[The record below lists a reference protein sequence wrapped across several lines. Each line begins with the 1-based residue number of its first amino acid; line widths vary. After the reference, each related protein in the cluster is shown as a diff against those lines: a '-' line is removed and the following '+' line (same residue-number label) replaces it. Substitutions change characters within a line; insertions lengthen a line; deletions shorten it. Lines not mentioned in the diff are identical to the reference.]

1 MKKITML
8 LTLVLTVLS
17 STSCSYFKIPKGDG
31 REKAGNLCTYTAKG
45 EFIGC
50 EPIRQQ
56 KNFIIKD
63 FGNGNRILI
72 EILNGKLKGEK
83 GYINLKGFKEISDK
97 ILEKYIGTTWRAL
110 ATHES
115 IWIDPELKNIDM
127 SKYSWEYGI
136 VLFSTKYLKNDNFEN
151 RFLNSLN
158 LILIKEK
165 IELNDEI
172 TQYDC
177 ERDSSKIFL
186 YNFNDDI
193 YGLLQESGIPKDYVF
208 CKGYFWNE

>member
-1 MKKITML
+1 MKLNKILNIFFIIIALFIINGFSYAENSDKYSRRFTAL
-8 LTLVLTVLS
+8 EIANNTIKN
-17 STSCSYFKIPKGDG
+17 STSVRIKG
-31 REKAGNLCTYTAKG
+31 
-45 EFIGC
+45 
-50 EPIRQQ
+50 
-56 KNFIIKD
+56 
-63 FGNGNRILI
+63 FGNGNRIQI

-83 GYINLKGFKEISDK
+83 GYINLKGFKEISDQ
-97 ILEKYIGTTWRAL
+97 ILEKYIGTTWGAL

-115 IWIDPELKNIDM
+115 IWIDAELKDIDM

-165 IELNDEI
+165 MELNDEI

-193 YGLLQESGIPKDYVF
+193 YGLLQESGIPKNYVF

>member
-1 MKKITML
+1 MYLYGKGRIYRLWAYKI
-8 LTLVLTVLS
+8 
-17 STSCSYFKIPKGDG
+17 
-31 REKAGNLCTYTAKG
+31 A
-45 EFIGC
+45 
-50 EPIRQQ
+50 
-56 KNFIIKD
+56 KNFTIKD

-97 ILEKYIGTTWRAL
+97 ILKKYIGTTWGAL
-110 ATHES
+110 ATHEAT
-115 IWIDPELKNIDM
+115 WIDAEPENIDM
-127 SKYSWEYGI
+127 SKYNWEYGI

-208 CKGYFWNE
+208 CKGYFWNG

>member
-1 MKKITML
+1 MKLNKIL
-8 LTLVLTVLS
+8 NIFFIIIVLFFINGFIYAENNDEYSRRFTALEIANNTIKN
-17 STSCSYFKIPKGDG
+17 STSVRIKG
-31 REKAGNLCTYTAKG
+31 
-45 EFIGC
+45 
-50 EPIRQQ
+50 
-56 KNFIIKD
+56 

-83 GYINLKGFKEISDK
+83 GYINLKGFKEINDK
-97 ILEKYIGTTWRAL
+97 FLEKYIGTTWGAL
-110 ATHES
+110 AIHES
-115 IWIDPELKNIDM
+115 AWIDAEPEDIDM
-127 SKYSWEYGI
+127 SKYDWEYGI
-136 VLFSTKYLKNDNFEN
+136 VLFSIKYLKNDNFEN
-151 RFLNSLN
+151 RLLNSLN

-165 IELNDEI
+165 MELNDKI

-177 ERDSSKIFL
+177 ERNSSKIFL

>member
-1 MKKITML
+1 MYLYSKGRIYRLWAYKI
-8 LTLVLTVLS
+8 
-17 STSCSYFKIPKGDG
+17 
-31 REKAGNLCTYTAKG
+31 A
-45 EFIGC
+45 
-50 EPIRQQ
+50 
-56 KNFIIKD
+56 KNFTIKD

-165 IELNDEI
+165 MELNDEI
-172 TQYDC
+172 T
-177 ERDSSKIFL
+177 
-186 YNFNDDI
+186 
-193 YGLLQESGIPKDYVF
+193 
-208 CKGYFWNE
+208 

>member
-1 MKKITML
+1 MKLNKILNIFFIIIILFIINGFSYAENSDEYSRRFTAL
-8 LTLVLTVLS
+8 EIANNTIKN
-17 STSCSYFKIPKGDG
+17 STSVRIKG
-31 REKAGNLCTYTAKG
+31 
-45 EFIGC
+45 
-50 EPIRQQ
+50 
-56 KNFIIKD
+56 

-83 GYINLKGFKEISDK
+83 GYINLKGFKEISDQ
-97 ILEKYIGTTWRAL
+97 ILEKYIGTTWGAL

-115 IWIDPELKNIDM
+115 IWIDAELKDIDM

-165 IELNDEI
+165 MELNDEI

-193 YGLLQESGIPKDYVF
+193 YGLLQESGIPRDYVF
-208 CKGYFWNE
+208 CKGYFWNG

>member
-1 MKKITML
+1 MKLNKILNIFFIIIALFIINGFSYAENNDEYSRRFTAL
-8 LTLVLTVLS
+8 EIANNTIKN
-17 STSCSYFKIPKGDG
+17 STSVRIKG
-31 REKAGNLCTYTAKG
+31 
-45 EFIGC
+45 
-50 EPIRQQ
+50 
-56 KNFIIKD
+56 

-83 GYINLKGFKEISDK
+83 GYINLKGFKEISDQ
-97 ILEKYIGTTWRAL
+97 ILEKYIGTTWGAL

-115 IWIDPELKNIDM
+115 IWIDAELKDIDM

-193 YGLLQESGIPKDYVF
+193 YGLLQESGIPRDYVF
-208 CKGYFWNE
+208 CKGYFWNK

>member
-1 MKKITML
+1 MQFIILNYK
-8 LTLVLTVLS
+8 LS
-17 STSCSYFKIPKGDG
+17 NRSIIIILFIINGFSYAENNDEYSRRFTALEIANNTIKNSTSV
-31 REKAGNLCTYTAKG
+31 R
-45 EFIGC
+45 
-50 EPIRQQ
+50 
-56 KNFIIKD
+56 IKD

-97 ILEKYIGTTWRAL
+97 ILEKYIGSTWGAL

-115 IWIDPELKNIDM
+115 IWIDAELKDIDM

-165 IELNDEI
+165 MELNDEI

-193 YGLLQESGIPKDYVF
+193 YGLLQESGIPRDYVF
-208 CKGYFWNE
+208 CKGYFWNG

>member
-45 EFIGC
+45 EFISC

-56 KNFIIKD
+56 KKFTIKD

-83 GYINLKGFKEISDK
+83 GYINLKGFKEINDK
-97 ILEKYIGTTWRAL
+97 FLEKYIGTTWGAL
-110 ATHES
+110 AIHES
-115 IWIDPELKNIDM
+115 AWIDAEPEDIDM
-127 SKYSWEYGI
+127 SKYDWEYGI
-136 VLFSTKYLKNDNFEN
+136 VLFSIKYLKDDNFEN
-151 RFLNSLN
+151 RLLNSLN

-165 IELNDEI
+165 MELNDKI
-172 TQYDC
+172 IQYDC
-177 ERDSSKIFL
+177 ERNSSKKFL

-193 YGLLQESGIPKDYVF
+193 YGLLQESGIPENYVF
-208 CKGYFWNE
+208 CKNHF

>member
-1 MKKITML
+1 MYLYSKGRIYRLWAYKI
-8 LTLVLTVLS
+8 
-17 STSCSYFKIPKGDG
+17 
-31 REKAGNLCTYTAKG
+31 A
-45 EFIGC
+45 
-50 EPIRQQ
+50 
-56 KNFIIKD
+56 KNFTIKD

-83 GYINLKGFKEISDK
+83 GYINLKEFKEISDK

-110 ATHES
+110 ATHAS

-193 YGLLQESGIPKDYVF
+193 YGLLQESGIPRDYVF

>member
-1 MKKITML
+1 MKLNKILNIFFIIIALFIINGSSYAENSDKYSRRFTAL
-8 LTLVLTVLS
+8 EIANNTIKN
-17 STSCSYFKIPKGDG
+17 STSVRIKG
-31 REKAGNLCTYTAKG
+31 
-45 EFIGC
+45 
-50 EPIRQQ
+50 
-56 KNFIIKD
+56 
-63 FGNGNRILI
+63 FGNGNRIQI

-83 GYINLKGFKEISDK
+83 GYINLKGFKEISDQ
-97 ILEKYIGTTWRAL
+97 ILEKYIGTTWGAL

-115 IWIDPELKNIDM
+115 IWIDAELKDIDM

-165 IELNDEI
+165 MELNDEI

-208 CKGYFWNE
+208 CKNHF

>member
-1 MKKITML
+1 MKLNKILNIFFTIISL
-8 LTLVLTVLS
+8 FIINGFSYAENNDEYSRRFTALEIANNTIKN
-17 STSCSYFKIPKGDG
+17 STSV
-31 REKAGNLCTYTAKG
+31 R
-45 EFIGC
+45 
-50 EPIRQQ
+50 
-56 KNFIIKD
+56 IKD

-83 GYINLKGFKEISDK
+83 GYINLKGFKEINDK
-97 ILEKYIGTTWRAL
+97 FLEKYIGTTWGAL

-115 IWIDPELKNIDM
+115 IWIDAEPKDIDM

-151 RFLNSLN
+151 RFLNGLN

-165 IELNDEI
+165 MELNDEI

-177 ERDSSKIFL
+177 ERDSSKTFL

-193 YGLLQESGIPKDYVF
+193 YGLLQESGIPKNYVF

>member
-1 MKKITML
+1 MKLNKILNNFFTIISL
-8 LTLVLTVLS
+8 FIINGFSYAENNDEYSRRFTALEIANNTIKN
-17 STSCSYFKIPKGDG
+17 STSVRIKG
-31 REKAGNLCTYTAKG
+31 
-45 EFIGC
+45 
-50 EPIRQQ
+50 
-56 KNFIIKD
+56 

-97 ILEKYIGTTWRAL
+97 ILEKYIGSTWGAL

-115 IWIDPELKNIDM
+115 IWIDAELKDIDM

-165 IELNDEI
+165 MELNDEI

-193 YGLLQESGIPKDYVF
+193 YGLLQESGIPRDYVF
-208 CKGYFWNE
+208 CKGYFWNK

>member
-1 MKKITML
+1 MYLYSKGRIYRLWAYKI
-8 LTLVLTVLS
+8 
-17 STSCSYFKIPKGDG
+17 
-31 REKAGNLCTYTAKG
+31 A
-45 EFIGC
+45 
-50 EPIRQQ
+50 
-56 KNFIIKD
+56 KNFTIKD

-110 ATHES
+110 ATHEF

-177 ERDSSKIFL
+177 ERDSSKTFL

-193 YGLLQESGIPKDYVF
+193 YGLLQESGIPKNYVF

>member
-1 MKKITML
+1 MYLYSKGRIYRLWAYKI
-8 LTLVLTVLS
+8 
-17 STSCSYFKIPKGDG
+17 
-31 REKAGNLCTYTAKG
+31 A
-45 EFIGC
+45 
-50 EPIRQQ
+50 
-56 KNFIIKD
+56 KNFTIKD
-63 FGNGNRILI
+63 FGNGNRIQI

-115 IWIDPELKNIDM
+115 IWIDAELKDIDM

-165 IELNDEI
+165 MELNDEI

-208 CKGYFWNE
+208 CKGYFWNK

>member
-1 MKKITML
+1 MNYK
-8 LTLVLTVLS
+8 LS
-17 STSCSYFKIPKGDG
+17 NRSIIIILFIINGFSYAENSDEYSRRFTALEIANNTIKNSTSVRIKG
-31 REKAGNLCTYTAKG
+31 
-45 EFIGC
+45 
-50 EPIRQQ
+50 
-56 KNFIIKD
+56 

-97 ILEKYIGTTWRAL
+97 ILEKYIGSTWGAL

-115 IWIDPELKNIDM
+115 IWIDAELKDIDM

-165 IELNDEI
+165 MELNDEI

-193 YGLLQESGIPKDYVF
+193 YGLLQESGIPRDYVF
-208 CKGYFWNE
+208 CKGYFWNG

>member
-1 MKKITML
+1 MKLNKILNIFFIIIILFIINGFSYAENSDEYSRRFTAL
-8 LTLVLTVLS
+8 EIANNTIKN
-17 STSCSYFKIPKGDG
+17 STSVKIKG
-31 REKAGNLCTYTAKG
+31 
-45 EFIGC
+45 
-50 EPIRQQ
+50 
-56 KNFIIKD
+56 

-97 ILEKYIGTTWRAL
+97 ILEKYIGSTWGAL

-115 IWIDPELKNIDM
+115 IWIDAELKDIDM

-165 IELNDEI
+165 MELNDEI

-193 YGLLQESGIPKDYVF
+193 YGLLQESGIPRDYVF
-208 CKGYFWNE
+208 CKGYFWNG

>member
-45 EFIGC
+45 EFISC

-56 KNFIIKD
+56 KKFTIKNF
-63 FGNGNRILI
+63 GNRILI

-97 ILEKYIGTTWRAL
+97 ILKKYIGTTWGAL
-110 ATHES
+110 ATHEAT
-115 IWIDPELKNIDM
+115 WIDAEPENIDM
-127 SKYSWEYGI
+127 SKYNWEYGI

-165 IELNDEI
+165 MELNDEI

-177 ERDSSKIFL
+177 ERDSSKTFL

-193 YGLLQESGIPKDYVF
+193 YGLLQESGIPRDYVF
-208 CKGYFWNE
+208 CKDYFCNG

>member
-1 MKKITML
+1 MKLNKILNIFFIIIILFIINGFSYAENSDEYSRRFTAL
-8 LTLVLTVLS
+8 EIANNTIKN
-17 STSCSYFKIPKGDG
+17 STSVRIKG
-31 REKAGNLCTYTAKG
+31 
-45 EFIGC
+45 
-50 EPIRQQ
+50 
-56 KNFIIKD
+56 

-97 ILEKYIGTTWRAL
+97 ILEKYIGSTWGAL

-115 IWIDPELKNIDM
+115 IWIDAELKDIDM

-165 IELNDEI
+165 MELNDEI

-193 YGLLQESGIPKDYVF
+193 YGLLQESGIPRDYVF
-208 CKGYFWNE
+208 CKGYFWNG